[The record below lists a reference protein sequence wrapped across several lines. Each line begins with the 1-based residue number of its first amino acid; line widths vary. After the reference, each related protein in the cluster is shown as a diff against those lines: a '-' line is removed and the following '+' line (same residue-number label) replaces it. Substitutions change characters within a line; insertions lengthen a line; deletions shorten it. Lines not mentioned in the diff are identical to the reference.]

1 MLGAVRILPYIQGL
15 LRGKKGVDAVLKA
28 KQVTDAAK
36 GAVAAGTKSRQGL
49 RKAADF
55 LIGKELMD
63 SPKALAYRLGP
74 DAVMAGL
81 NAGFTPGDPIDKGI
95 TFATDFALSGLG
107 GLGAGRLTRELGGGQ
122 DSQMIADFMGS
133 IAGGYSSLP
142 ASDALLRMKGG
153 GLTPY
158 EKMAMEQQELL
169 EQQIREQVMREMG
182 YTADSGTDP
191 FMYEL
196 GLAS

>member
-36 GAVAAGTKSRQGL
+36 GAVAAGTKSREGL

-55 LIGKELMD
+55 LVGKELMD
-63 SPKALAYRLGP
+63 NKGALAWRLGP
-74 DAVMAGL
+74 DALFAGINAGL
-81 NAGFTPGDPIDKGI
+81 TPGDPMDKGI
-95 TFATDFALSGLG
+95 AFTTDFALSGLG
-107 GLGAGRLTRELGGGQ
+107 GLGAGRLARQLNAGEGVQ
-122 DSQMIADFMGS
+122 YAADTIGS
-133 IAGGYSSLP
+133 IAGGFSSFP
-142 ASDALLRMKGG
+142 ATDSLLRIKGG

>member
-107 GLGAGRLTRELGGGQ
+107 GLGAGRLTRELGGGPE
-122 DSQMIADFMGS
+122 SQVLADVMGS
-133 IAGGYSSLP
+133 IAGGYSSFP

-158 EKMAMEQQELL
+158 EKISMEQQELL